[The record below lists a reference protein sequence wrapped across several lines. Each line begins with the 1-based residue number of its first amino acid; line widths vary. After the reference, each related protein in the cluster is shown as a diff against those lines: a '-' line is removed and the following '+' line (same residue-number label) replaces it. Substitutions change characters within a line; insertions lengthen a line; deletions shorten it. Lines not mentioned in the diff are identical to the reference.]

1 MFNLTE
7 QIAQINPALADAIS
21 KNAWF
26 LPLLISQII
35 MKLAFYPV
43 AIYLSAKRQQKA
55 WFVILFI
62 GLVILNDFGLLAI
75 LYLIFNREKKHT
87 KKKR

>member
-7 QIAQINPALADAIS
+7 QIAQINPILAEQIS

-26 LPLLISQII
+26 FPLLISQII
-35 MKLAFYPV
+35 MKLVFYPV
-43 AIYLSAKRQQKA
+43 ALYISAKRQQKA

-62 GLVILNDFGLLAI
+62 GLIVLNDFGLLAI
-75 LYLIFNREKKHT
+75 LYLIFNRDKNHS